1 METSPHS
8 EGSVGQPVMATVIQ
22 PPTVQSQPRK
32 RSIFSRIISVFFVLI
47 FIGSLLLNFLFLSL
61 LGMVWFGA
69 MDDEGRVQ
77 ERFFSHQYYATDKV
91 AILTIDGVIMSG
103 EGFFKRQIE
112 HAMKDAKYG
121 RLKALV
127 VRINSPGGTM
137 SGSDYMYHHLCE
149 LSKQTNIPIVVSM
162 GGIAASGGYY
172 ASMAVGDTPDAIF
185 AEPTT
190 WTGSIGVIIPH
201 YNCAGLMKELGV
213 ADDSVASNPLK
224 EMGSFARP
232 MTEEERKI
240 FQNLVN
246 DAFARFKSVVE
257 YGRPKFKQD
266 PAALDKLATGQI
278 FTADQA
284 QQNGLIDKIGFIDD
298 AVDRAI
304 ALAHLDK
311 DNVKVVRYKP
321 EPSLANLLLGVQSA
335 RPANFDLAALLDLAT
350 PRAYYLCTWLPP
362 FSAKP

>member
-1 METSPHS
+1 MDTIPHPES
-8 EGSVGQPVMATVIQ
+8 HIEQPVMATVIQ
-22 PPTVQSQPRK
+22 PMPYPVPPK
-32 RSIFSRIISVFFVLI
+32 RSVFSRIISVFLAII
-47 FIGSLLLNFLFLSL
+47 FIGSLLLNLIVLSL
-61 LGMVWFGA
+61 LGLAGLSSM
-69 MDDEGRVQ
+69 ETESRVQ
-77 ERFFSHQYYATDKV
+77 EKFFSHQYYAIDKV
-91 AILTIDGVIMSG
+91 AILTIDGVIISG
-103 EGFFKRQIE
+103 EGFFKQQID
-112 HAMKDAKYG
+112 HALKDAKAG
-121 RLKALV
+121 QLKALV
-127 VRINSPGGTM
+127 LRINSPGGTM

-149 LSKQTNIPIVVSM
+149 LSKDSKIPIVVSM

-172 ASMAVGDTPDAIF
+172 ASMAVGDTPDTIF

-213 ADDSVASNPLK
+213 VEDSIASNPLK
-224 EMGSFARP
+224 EMGSFTRP

-240 FQNLVN
+240 FQGLVN
-246 DAFARFKSVVE
+246 DGFARFKSIVE

-266 PAALDKLATGQI
+266 PAALNKLATGQV

-284 QQNGLIDKIGFIDD
+284 LQNGLIDKIGFIDD

-321 EPSLANLLLGVQSA
+321 EPSLANLFIGAQST
-335 RPANFDLAALLDLAT
+335 RQANFDLAALLDMTT
-350 PRAYYLCTWLPP
+350 PKAYYLCTWLPP
-362 FSAKP
+362 LAAKP